1 MGEDIPERGELVLVT
16 VKQISSHGVYV
27 SLDEYDGMR
36 GFLHRSEVATGRVR
50 HIERFIRM
58 GQKEVLKVVRVNKA
72 RAEVDLSLKQVS
84 KQEKKDKLIEV
95 KQNDKAKNIL
105 DAVKGKLSLNAETS
119 RKYESTLE
127 DKFDT
132 AYLAL
137 EAVARE
143 GGQVLEDTGLP
154 ESYVHTLEEVA
165 KEKITLPRVEIS
177 GVLEI
182 TSHLPNGID
191 VIKGALASAEQ
202 IEAPRAQVM
211 IRYISAPKYRV
222 AVEADDY
229 KTAEKILKTAVEIV
243 QDKMQKKGT
252 VNFIRKKS

>member
-84 KQEKKDKLIEV
+84 KQEKKEKLIEV

-105 DAVKGKLSLNAETS
+105 DAVKGKLNLNTELS
-119 RKYESTLE
+119 QKYESTLD
-127 DKFDT
+127 DKFET
-132 AYLAL
+132 TYQAL

-143 GGQVLEDTGLP
+143 GGKVLEGTSLP

-177 GVLEI
+177 GVLEV

-191 VIKGALASAEQ
+191 VIKGALAAAEK

-229 KTAEKILKTAVEIV
+229 KTAEKILKAAVETV

>member
-1 MGEDIPERGELVLVT
+1 MSEDIPERGELVLVT

-27 SLDEYDGMR
+27 SLDEYNGMR

-50 HIERFIRM
+50 HIERFIRV
-58 GQKEVLKVVRVNKA
+58 GQKEVLKVVRVNRA
-72 RAEVDLSLKQVS
+72 RLEVDLSLKQVS

-105 DAVKGKLSLNAETS
+105 DTAKSRLNLPDETS
-119 RKYESTLE
+119 QKYQSILE
-127 DKFDT
+127 EKFDT
-132 AYLAL
+132 TYLAL
-137 EAVARE
+137 EAVARD
-143 GGQVLEDTGLP
+143 GGKILEDTGLP
-154 ESYVHTLEEVA
+154 QDYIHTLEAIA

-177 GVLEI
+177 GVLEV
-182 TSHLPNGID
+182 TSHLPNGLD
-191 VIKGALASAEQ
+191 VIKGALTAAETTD
-202 IEAPRAQVM
+202 EPSVQVM

-229 KTAEKILKTAVEIV
+229 KTAEKTMKAAIETV
-243 QDKMQKKGT
+243 QGKMQKKGT

>member
-105 DAVKGKLSLNAETS
+105 DAVKGRLNLNAETN
-119 RKYESTLE
+119 RKYESILE

-143 GGQVLEDTGLP
+143 GGQALEGTDLP
-154 ESYVHTLEEVA
+154 ENYVHTLEEVA
-165 KEKITLPRVEIS
+165 REKITLPRVEIS
-177 GVLEI
+177 GVFEV

-191 VIKGALASAEQ
+191 VIKGALTAAEK
-202 IEAPRAQVM
+202 IEAPRTQVM

-229 KTAEKILKTAVEIV
+229 KTAEKILKAAVETV

-252 VNFIRKKS
+252 VNFVRKKT

>member
-27 SLDEYDGMR
+27 SLDEYEGMR

-105 DAVKGKLSLNAETS
+105 DTVKSKLSLNAEIS
-119 RKYESTLE
+119 QKYQSVLE
-127 DKFDT
+127 EKFDT
-132 AYLAL
+132 AYQAL
-137 EAVARE
+137 EAVARDGGKILE
-143 GGQVLEDTGLP
+143 GTNLP
-154 ESYVHTLEEVA
+154 ENYVSTLEEVA
-165 KEKITLPRVEIS
+165 KEKITLPKVEIA
-177 GVLEI
+177 GVLEV

-191 VIKGALASAEQ
+191 IVKGALTAAEKT
-202 IEAPRAQVM
+202 ERPSAQVM
-211 IRYISAPKYRV
+211 IRYISAPKYRI

-229 KTAEKILKTAVEIV
+229 KAAEKIMKAAVEAV